1 MSDPRLKPFVD
12 RVEEARRDYALAL
25 AQIVDDATDAGIKP
39 HQIMADFPMLSWARE
54 YNRRNTS
61 GSIYFAKV
69 EDIDVVK
76 IGFST
81 NVADRMRA
89 LRAEHSRGFYVL
101 GTVAGTM
108 ADERWFHQTLS
119 WCRDRSLKGNEFF
132 SYRAIRGLI
141 RIFLNVADTFPFDQ
155 SRKDVTAAWVHRVR
169 ERGAQS
175 KPTAD
180 EALTVIGDFFDQLA
194 AGVIQPQGKAA

>member
-1 MSDPRLKPFVD
+1 MGDAKLKPYLD

-39 HQIMADFPMLSWARE
+39 HMIMADFPMLAWARE
-54 YNRRNTS
+54 YNRKNTS

-76 IGFST
+76 VGFST
-81 NVADRMRA
+81 NVQDRMRA
-89 LRAEHSRGFYVL
+89 LRSEHNKGFMVL

-132 SYRAIRGLI
+132 SYSPIRGLI
-141 RIFLNVADTFPFDQ
+141 RIFLSVADRFPFDQ
-155 SRKDVTAAWVHRVR
+155 ARKDETAAWVHRVR
-169 ERGAQS
+169 EAGAKT
-175 KPTAD
+175 KPTAA
-180 EALTVIGDFFDQLA
+180 EALIAIGEYFDRQA
-194 AGVIQPQGKAA
+194 AEVFQPKGAA